1 MICTDTALLY
11 IPKASFTSCAKLC
24 FGLRP
29 SQLSFGLYQLLG
41 LSFCKKLLNNWIF
54 QKEVKANFQERPTI
68 LLWTQY
74 WLEQT
79 RKGWERR
86 CFHGTWLYDFILKP
100 LVSLDLF
107 CDALVHETNS
117 EPYVAFSA
125 AVTEVKFKGI
135 RMYKANE
142 IWRVFFGQIE
152 MIYPVFQGFW
162 FMCLYIAFS
171 SPTVASRLLQVTCS
185 WRWTEDTC

>member
-1 MICTDTALLY
+1 MLLNKKGRLVWLRD
-11 IPKASFTSCAKLC
+11 ISSERSQWSVQTQHCFTFLKHLFTFCAKLC

-54 QKEVKANFQERPTI
+54 QKEVKASFQGRPTI

-107 CDALVHETNS
+107 CDALVHET
-117 EPYVAFSA
+117 V
-125 AVTEVKFKGI
+125 I
-135 RMYKANE
+135 
-142 IWRVFFGQIE
+142 Q
-152 MIYPVFQGFW
+152 
-162 FMCLYIAFS
+162 
-171 SPTVASRLLQVTCS
+171 SPT
-185 WRWTEDTC
+185 

>member
-1 MICTDTALLY
+1 MELSALLMVPGCVAEWERKVSLTERHKQWEEPMIRTDTALLY
-11 IPKASFTSCAKLC
+11 IPKASFTFCAKLC

-107 CDALVHETNS
+107 CDALVHET
-117 EPYVAFSA
+117 V
-125 AVTEVKFKGI
+125 I
-135 RMYKANE
+135 
-142 IWRVFFGQIE
+142 Q
-152 MIYPVFQGFW
+152 
-162 FMCLYIAFS
+162 
-171 SPTVASRLLQVTCS
+171 SPT
-185 WRWTEDTC
+185 